1 MGDPDASASAK
12 LQQQAL
18 CLRIQTYKEIL
29 KLSQD
34 HIGLDSAYMMS
45 IVAQSFLGQQKQS
58 FNTSAINEQVFSVS
72 TTLKNG

>member
-58 FNTSAINEQVFSVS
+58 FNTSAINEQVFCAS